1 MSDRDIFGNPKDTR
15 LVASSLETTNPG
27 FSEFPDELEGI
38 GIEDEV
44 PAKRN
49 FVSFHAFLI
58 IIVTVIGIQCFKLQI
73 TSASQNRA
81 AAEGNSVRI
90 LTEQP
95 DRGLI
100 IDLNGKVLAQNDRR
114 VGIAINP
121 QTLPRKEDERKAVYE
136 KLMSHNAIEAEDV
149 SFLEANFLKSP
160 ELYALKTNL
169 TKEENLLYQ
178 EWFTDT
184 PGVVFT
190 ELPIRRYAELPS
202 LAHLMGYVGAVS
214 EKDVQNGL
222 AFNQRVGKTGIEKT
236 YNNELTGNPGKI
248 HAEVNASGKIVRFI
262 SSSENSKTEVGK
274 TLKLNIDSRIQEIVA
289 TALKNELV
297 RRTQKY
303 GPLPKLGASVV
314 VMDPR
319 DGAVRAMVSIPDYST
334 NLFAQGISK
343 DSYTSLTS
351 DPANPLLNRAIQG
364 QFSPGSTLK
373 PLVASAGLEAGVIT
387 ADTTLTTPAAITIGQ
402 FRFPDWKYHGLTN
415 TRKAI
420 AESNNVFFYI
430 VGGGWE
436 EKNLPG
442 LGVDRLNAYLASF
455 GLGKPTGID
464 LPGEMPGLLPDD
476 AWKQKQFNE
485 RWYIGNTYQSS
496 IGQGYLL
503 ATPLQMAVG
512 TAAVA
517 NGGTVWEPRI
527 VKSFINPEDLSESP
541 LEPKASRTGIIS
553 ADNLKTVREG
563 MRQAVLSG
571 SAQPLRNL
579 KVTSAGKTGTAQF
592 GNQGLTHAWF
602 TGFAPY
608 ENPEYVYA
616 ILVEGGG
623 ESYWSSVPVAEEILR
638 GIFNEPLAPGQKLFA
653 EPSDAKTSAIASEFA
668 GER

>member
-1 MSDRDIFGNPKDTR
+1 MKDRDLFGNPVEIR
-15 LVASSLETTNPG
+15 SVAESLESTSPS
-27 FSEFPDELEGI
+27 FSEFPAELENI
-38 GIEDEV
+38 GVEDEN
-44 PAKRN
+44 PTKRSL
-49 FVSFHAFLI
+49 VGFHVAI
-58 IIVTVIGIQCFKLQI
+58 GVVVIALGFQCFRLQV

-81 AAEGNSVRI
+81 AATGNSVRI

-95 DRGLI
+95 DRGLVV
-100 IDLNGKVLAQNDRR
+100 DLNGKVLAQNDRR

-121 QTLPRKEDERKAVYE
+121 QTLPRKEEERLAVYE
-136 KLMSHNAIEAEDV
+136 KLKSHGAIEEDDMA
-149 SFLEANFLKSP
+149 FLEKNFRKNP

-178 EWFTDT
+178 EWFTDI

-190 ELPIRRYAELPS
+190 ELPIRKYSELPS
-202 LAHLMGYVGAVS
+202 FAHLMGYIGAVS

-222 AFNQRVGKTGIEKT
+222 AFNQRVGKTGLEKN
-236 YNNELTGNPGKI
+236 YNSELTGTPGKI
-248 HAEVNASGKIVRFI
+248 HAEVNASGKVVRFI
-262 SSSENSKTEVGK
+262 GGEEGNQTQVGQ
-274 TLKLNIDSRIQEIVA
+274 TLKLNIDSRIQEIVT

-314 VMDPR
+314 IMDPR
-319 DGAVRAMVSIPDYST
+319 DGAIRAMVSIPDYSS
-334 NLFAQGISK
+334 NLFSQGISRDDYAK
-343 DSYTSLTS
+343 LTS

-373 PLVASAGLEAGVIT
+373 PLVASAGLQAGVIS
-387 ADTTLTTPAAITIGQ
+387 ADTVMNTPAAITIGQ

-420 AESNNVFFYI
+420 AESNNVFFYV

-436 EKNLPG
+436 EKNIEG
-442 LGVDRLNAYLASF
+442 LGVERLNAYLASF
-455 GLGKPTGID
+455 GLGKQTGVD
-464 LPGEMPGLLPDD
+464 LPGETPGLLPDD
-476 AWKQKQFNE
+476 AWKQEQFDE

-512 TAAVA
+512 TAAIA
-517 NGGTVWEPRI
+517 NGGTVWEPR
-527 VKSFINPEDLSESP
+527 VAKSTINPETNIETP
-541 LEPKASRTGIIS
+541 IAPKPARTNIIS
-553 ADNLKTVREG
+553 AANLQTVREG

-571 SAQPLRNL
+571 SAQPLRSL

-608 ENPEYVYA
+608 DNPEYVYA

-638 GIFNEPLAPGQKLFA
+638 GIFNEPLEPGQKLFS
-653 EPSDAKTSAIASEFA
+653 EPTDAKTSSIANEFA

>member
-1 MSDRDIFGNPKDTR
+1 MNDRDLFGNPRQNLT
-15 LVASSLETTNPG
+15 VAESPELSNPG
-27 FSEFPDELEGI
+27 FSAFPTELEDAGV
-38 GIEDEV
+38 EEET
-44 PAKRN
+44 PTKRN
-49 FVSFHAFLI
+49 LFGFHVALA
-58 IIVTVIGIQCFKLQI
+58 VITIALGVQCFRLQV

-81 AAEGNSVRI
+81 AATGNSVRI
-90 LTEQP
+90 ITDQP
-95 DRGLI
+95 DRGLVV
-100 IDLNGKVLAQNDRR
+100 DLQGKVLAQNDRR

-121 QTLPRKEDERKAVYE
+121 QTLPRKEDERMIVYE
-136 KLMSHNAIEAEDV
+136 KLKARGAITDEGVA
-149 SFLEANFLKSP
+149 FLEKNFLKNP

-178 EWFTDT
+178 EWFTDV

-190 ELPIRRYAELPS
+190 ELPIRKYAEVPS
-202 LAHLMGYVGAVS
+202 LAHIMGYVGAVS
-214 EKDVQNGL
+214 ERDVQNGF
-222 AFNQRVGKTGIEKT
+222 AFNQRVGKTGIERS
-236 YNNELTGNPGKI
+236 YNTELTGTPGKI
-248 HAEVNASGKIVRFI
+248 HAEVNASGKVVRFI
-262 SSSENSKTEVGK
+262 SGADNTKTEVGK
-274 TLKLNIDSRIQEIVA
+274 TLKLNIDTRIQEVAA
-289 TALKNELV
+289 TALRNELV

-314 VMDPR
+314 IIDPR
-319 DGAVRAMVSIPDYST
+319 DGAIRAMVSLPDFST
-334 NLFAQGISK
+334 NLFAQGISQN
-343 DSYTSLTS
+343 DYATLTS

-373 PLVASAGLEAGVIT
+373 PFVAAAGLQEGVIS
-387 ADTTLTTPAAITIGQ
+387 ADTTVVTPAAITIGQ

-420 AESNNVFFYI
+420 AESNNVFFYM

-436 EKNLPG
+436 EKNFSG
-442 LGVDRLNAYLASF
+442 LGVDKLNAYLASF
-455 GLGKPTGID
+455 GLGSPTKVD
-464 LPGEMPGLLPDD
+464 LPGELPGLLPDD
-476 AWKQKQFNE
+476 AWKRKNHDE

-503 ATPLQMAVG
+503 ATPLQMALG

-527 VKSFINPEDLSESP
+527 VKSFLNPDTGEETP
-541 LEPKASRTGIIS
+541 LAPTAAKTGIVN
-553 ADNLKTVREG
+553 AGHLQTVREG

-592 GNQGLTHAWF
+592 GNQGLLHAWF

-608 ENPEYVYA
+608 DNPEYAYA
-616 ILVEGGG
+616 ILIEGGG

-638 GIFNEPLAPGQKLFA
+638 GIFNEPLEPGQKLFA
-653 EPSDAKTSAIASEFA
+653 EPSNEKTNAIASEFA